1 MGFAMST
8 FSIVSSLWGPWN
20 TAAFMAHSF
29 GESRR
34 ECIATRRP
42 RALALH
48 REALVER
55 DADDSELLPF
65 QGVPVPDQSISRAAF
80 SPPSTAASAA
90 AGRTP
95 TRSVSLARS

>member
-42 RALALH
+42 HALALQ

-55 DADDSELLPF
+55 DADDSELLPSKASRF
-65 QGVPVPDQSISRAAF
+65 QISRDRGR
-80 SPPSTAASAA
+80 PSVRRQRQPA
-90 AGRTP
+90 R
-95 TRSVSLARS
+95 RLAEHRRVP